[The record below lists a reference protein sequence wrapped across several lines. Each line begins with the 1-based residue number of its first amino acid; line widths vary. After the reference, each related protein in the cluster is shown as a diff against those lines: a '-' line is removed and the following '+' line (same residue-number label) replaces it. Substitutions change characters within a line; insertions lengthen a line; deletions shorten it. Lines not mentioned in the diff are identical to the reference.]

1 VPTFHGGRALGT
13 GVIALSDQP
22 AGMPPWHGRRDGPWA
37 HCRGQS
43 SVEAIVIIAAL
54 VAGAAGLGLFGEDG
68 GVAGFFIDGLRRFH
82 QGFGHALSLP
92 G

>member
-1 VPTFHGGRALGT
+1 
-13 GVIALSDQP
+13 
-22 AGMPPWHGRRDGPWA
+22 
-37 HCRGQS
+37 
-43 SVEAIVIIAAL
+43 VEAIVIIAAL